1 MQYAMPQDPQDH
13 DVAALTN
20 KTSPSCGQ
28 IFSSLIVALK
38 LKKSHVM
45 IVVSSINNAV
55 VHDEAP
61 GNQANFG

>member
-38 LKKSHVM
+38 LKKFAQKKSCYDCRIKH
-45 IVVSSINNAV
+45 
-55 VHDEAP
+55 
-61 GNQANFG
+61 Q